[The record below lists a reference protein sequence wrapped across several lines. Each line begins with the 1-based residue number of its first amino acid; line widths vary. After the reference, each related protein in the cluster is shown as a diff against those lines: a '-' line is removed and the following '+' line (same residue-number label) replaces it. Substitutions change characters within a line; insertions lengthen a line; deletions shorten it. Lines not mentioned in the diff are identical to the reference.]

1 MLTGM
6 SESSDEWSLKCLY
19 FSVMH
24 LSDDQLEEY
33 ILGRLCAA
41 EARALAI
48 HILTCPG
55 CLSRLEALEVDLSV
69 LKAALGHLRANS
81 TRSDLQQSSP
91 FILRSPART
100 TRKSANIH
108 G

>member
-1 MLTGM
+1 
-6 SESSDEWSLKCLY
+6 
-19 FSVMH
+19 MH

-48 HILTCPG
+48 HILTCAG
-55 CLSRLEALEVDLSV
+55 CLSRLEALETDLSV
-69 LKAALGHLRANS
+69 LKAALRHLRANS
-81 TRSDLQQSSP
+81 TRSNLEQPSP
-91 FILRSPART
+91 SILRFSTRT
-100 TRKSANIH
+100 TRKSTNIH